1 VNRKDFYSLQ
11 FKLWFEPMFYSN
23 VFTQTPLLK
32 RQQKDWPLILNKWT
46 WHVKSRKHILF
57 NIHTWYISCMQQP
70 REDFPNRDLHG
81 ETQLGLSLDE
91 EECKNSMQS
100 STALARYDESLGSD
114 SERDLTKVD
123 EETFLEDLLLIE
135 TTLMEF
141 ATFSPSRSRNLTGD
155 SKGSLD
161 ILEKLQLPMTL
172 FLFPN
177 TLCLRN
183 MVGFSLTSGLKLTLL
198 LFLNIFDEQY
208 ETSNCRKSQYFNFLL
223 SGREER
229 QRTSSC

>member
-1 VNRKDFYSLQ
+1 
-11 FKLWFEPMFYSN
+11 
-23 VFTQTPLLK
+23 
-32 RQQKDWPLILNKWT
+32 
-46 WHVKSRKHILF
+46 
-57 NIHTWYISCMQQP
+57 MQQP
-70 REDFPNRDLHG
+70 WEDFPNHDFHG
-81 ETQLGLSLDE
+81 ETQLGLSLEE

-123 EETFLEDLLLIE
+123 EETFLEDLLPIE
-135 TTLMEF
+135 TPLIEF

-155 SKGSLD
+155 NKGSLD

-198 LFLNIFDEQY
+198 LFLNILMNNTRLPIAQKANISIFFVWQRAG
-208 ETSNCRKSQYFNFLL
+208 SCQRGQW
-223 SGREER
+223 ER
-229 QRTSSC
+229 LAKEYI

>member
-1 VNRKDFYSLQ
+1 
-11 FKLWFEPMFYSN
+11 
-23 VFTQTPLLK
+23 
-32 RQQKDWPLILNKWT
+32 
-46 WHVKSRKHILF
+46 
-57 NIHTWYISCMQQP
+57 
-70 REDFPNRDLHG
+70 
-81 ETQLGLSLDE
+81 
-91 EECKNSMQS
+91 MQS

-123 EETFLEDLLLIE
+123 EETFLEDLLLKE

-155 SKGSLD
+155 NKGSLD

-198 LFLNIFDEQY
+198 LFLNILMNNTRPSTAQKANISIFVIF
-208 ETSNCRKSQYFNFLL
+208 SS
-223 SGREER
+223 REEM
-229 QRTSSC
+229 QRANSC